1 MVATV
6 RFASVDD
13 VIVEY
18 VPSRT
23 PSRDLMSLMRSSSQ
37 SRFYH
42 GYTLFS
48 MRSHL
53 FVALALT
60 RWVIE
65 QLNDDYYSLP
75 LTSDG
80 ASFVAQPRTRS
91 HTLAFF
97 DH

>member
-13 VIVEY
+13 VIAEY

-23 PSRDLMSLMRSSSQ
+23 PSRDLTRLMRSSSQ
-37 SRFYH
+37 SRFNN
-42 GYTLFS
+42 GYMLLS
-48 MRSHL
+48 MRFHL
-53 FVALALT
+53 FVVLALT
-60 RWVIE
+60 WWCSA